1 MSQSSKHK
9 CSCPPP
15 IQAPPSFLKQNQF
28 KMAARVERIERS
40 ERVER
45 SERSDRTE
53 RVERTE
59 RVVKKNNEGLCA
71 LYTFKEKFGYF
82 LTSGKPT
89 KENVAEY
96 NIYYPAYD
104 LAQALLKENR
114 INSNNAHS
122 YYKKADGEVVNN
134 IALKGY
140 IIHEVSK
147 LIIKLSDDKD
157 QTFMRFRGS
166 NPHDYDAADAFA
178 SDVVNAAMLQF
189 AFRTRLL
196 EKGRGGTADR
206 EGDAGREDDADR
218 EDHGDHGHRE

>member
-15 IQAPPSFLKQNQF
+15 IQAPLSFLRQNQF
-28 KMAARVERIERS
+28 KMAARVER
-40 ERVER
+40 V
-45 SERSDRTE
+45 DRTE
-53 RVERTE
+53 RVV
-59 RVVKKNNEGLCA
+59 VVKKNNEGLCA

-114 INSNNAHS
+114 INLNNAHS

-178 SDVVNAAMLQF
+178 GDVVNAAMLQF

-196 EKGRGGTADR
+196 EKGRGGAADH
-206 EGDAGREDDADR
+206 AGDADR
-218 EDHGDHGHRE
+218 EDREDHGPRE